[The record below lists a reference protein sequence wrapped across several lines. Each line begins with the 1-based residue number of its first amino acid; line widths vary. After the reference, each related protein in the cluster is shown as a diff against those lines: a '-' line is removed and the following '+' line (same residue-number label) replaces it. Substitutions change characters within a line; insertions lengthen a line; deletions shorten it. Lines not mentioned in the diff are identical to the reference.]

1 MTNRG
6 RPRLRAALEAEG
18 DSVLDDVSIGDDL
31 TWSHNNSA
39 SLRDHSSRT
48 IKRFRYEYGREVWL
62 KTSCG
67 DSTSCF
73 GFCVDACPAVGAPV
87 TKNATRA
94 PVAESLESS
103 VKDRKSTRLNSSHP
117 SISYAVSCLKK
128 KNHPSAEPR

>member
-73 GFCVDACPAVGAPV
+73 GFCLKKKTAVGAPV
-87 TKNATRA
+87 QKNDTSNPVTSLSSSTPTALKTKPET
-94 PVAESLESS
+94 
-103 VKDRKSTRLNSSHP
+103 TTT
-117 SISYAVSCLKK
+117 
-128 KNHPSAEPR
+128 